1 MSFAPAIGRLA
12 GQFLAAF
19 ALSAALV
26 PVCRML
32 SRKYGKVAHP
42 REDRWHRRPV
52 ALFGGVAMGVTLL
65 ACALVFGL
73 YRDVPVLLICA
84 TLSFVVGLVDD
95 FITLKPS
102 TKLIAQIAIAS
113 AVLFFGYR
121 LFWVRSI
128 TADSLLTL
136 VWVVGVTNA
145 FNLLDNM
152 DGLCAGIAM
161 IVTAT
166 LLFDLA
172 PRGGVGAGLA
182 LPEAQY
188 LAMLGGATAGFLI
201 YNLYPAS
208 IFMGDSGAFLI
219 GFSLAA
225 LTLTHAHEAAPR
237 SNLLSVVAVP
247 VLVLLIPI
255 FDSTFV
261 SVVRVLSGRSVAVGG
276 RDHSSHRLVAI
287 GLSER
292 KAVMVL
298 WLLAAVGGAIAI
310 AMSYISQSWSV
321 LIGLVFVLT
330 MVIIAIYLARIRV
343 YEGDDAR
350 MLREGT
356 VTPLVVE
363 FMYKRRVAEV
373 LLDFSLVVIAYYA
386 AYKFRFEGED
396 FLKNFGSFRN
406 SLPVILTTQMI
417 AFFGVGVYRGVWRYF
432 GLSDTIVVAKGV
444 FIGTAIAQ
452 LVVLYSPWFI
462 GYSRTVFA
470 IYAVLL
476 VGFVTLSRASF
487 LLIGEFVNRQRHA
500 SRRAIIYGAGDAGAL
515 AVRELLRSRDEMI
528 RILGFVDDDPQK
540 RGTRVRGYRVIGDV
554 QTLMQSIAE
563 GQVDAIIVSSRSI
576 PEETVRAVAA
586 SGARHGVSVTRLRVG
601 LEEVMF
607 SAHDDAEGVQA
618 AQGGGKS
625 LPFPAPGERRPRQ
638 K

>member
-1 MSFAPAIGRLA
+1 MNLAPAVLRLS

-19 ALSAALV
+19 ALSSALV
-26 PVCRML
+26 PVCRAL

-52 ALFGGVAMGVTLL
+52 ALFGGVAMGVTLVV
-65 ACALVFGL
+65 CAFAFGL
-73 YRDVPVLLICA
+73 YRDVPVLLTCA
-84 TLSFVVGLVDD
+84 TMAFIVGLVDD
-95 FITLKPS
+95 FLTLKPS
-102 TKLIAQIAIAS
+102 TKLIAQITIAS
-113 AVLFFGYR
+113 TVLFFGYR
-121 LFWVRSI
+121 LFWIGSI

-152 DGLCAGIAM
+152 DGLCAGISL
-161 IVTAT
+161 IVSAT
-166 LLFDLA
+166 LLFDLV
-172 PRGGVGAGLA
+172 PRGAAGVGIA

-201 YNLYPAS
+201 YNLHPAS

-225 LTLTHAHEAAPR
+225 LTLTHAHEAARR

-261 SVVRVLSGRSVAVGG
+261 TVVRVLSGRSVAVGG

-292 KAVMVL
+292 KAVIVL
-298 WLLAAVGGAIAI
+298 WLLAAIGGAIAI
-310 AMSYISQSWSV
+310 TMTYISLSWSV
-321 LIGLVFVLT
+321 LIGVVFVLM
-330 MVIIAIYLARIRV
+330 MVLIAIYLARIRV
-343 YEGDDAR
+343 YEGEDAR
-350 MLREGT
+350 LLREGT

-373 LLDFSLVVIAYYA
+373 LLDFSLIVIAYYA
-386 AYKFRFEGED
+386 AYRFRFEGEE
-396 FLKNFGSFRN
+396 FMKNFGSFRN
-406 SLPVILTTQMI
+406 SLPVVLTTQMI

-432 GLSDTIVVAKGV
+432 GLSDAVVIAKGV
-444 FIGTAIAQ
+444 FIGTAVAQ
-452 LVVLYSPWFI
+452 LLVLYSPWFI

-487 LLIGEFVNRQRHA
+487 LLIGEFVNQQRRA
-500 SRRAIIYGAGDAGAL
+500 SRRAIVYGAGDAGAL
-515 AVRELLRSRDEMI
+515 AVRELLKSREETV
-528 RILGFVDDDPQK
+528 RIVGFVDDDPQK
-540 RGTRVRGYRVIGDV
+540 RGTRVRGYRVIGDIA
-554 QTLMQSIAE
+554 TLIQSIAE
-563 GQVDAIIVSSRSI
+563 GQVDSVIVSSRSI
-576 PEETVRAVAA
+576 PEDTVRAVAA
-586 SGARHGVSVTRLRVG
+586 AGARHGVGVTRLRVG
-601 LEEVMF
+601 LEQVTF
-607 SAHDDAEGVQA
+607 SEDDAEIVQA
-618 AQGGGKS
+618 VQGGGKS
-625 LPFPAPGERRPRQ
+625 LPFPSPGDRRPRQ

>member
-1 MSFAPAIGRLA
+1 MTFAPSIWRL
-12 GQFLAAF
+12 GEQFLAAF
-19 ALSAALV
+19 AISAALV
-26 PVCRML
+26 PVCRAL
-32 SRKYGKVAHP
+32 SRRYGKVAQP

-52 ALFGGVAMGVTLL
+52 ALFGGVAMGVTLVG
-65 ACALVFGL
+65 CAVAFGL
-73 YRDVPVLLICA
+73 YRDVPVLLTCA
-84 TLSFVVGLVDD
+84 TLAFVVGLVDD
-95 FITLKPS
+95 FLALKPS

-128 TADSLLTL
+128 TLDSLLTL
-136 VWVVGVTNA
+136 VWIVGVTNA

-152 DGLCAGIAM
+152 DGLCAGIAL
-161 IVTAT
+161 IVGAS
-166 LLFDLA
+166 LMVDLV
-172 PRGGVGAGLA
+172 PRGGAALV

-188 LAMLGGATAGFLI
+188 LAILGGATAGFLI
-201 YNLYPAS
+201 YNLHPAS

-219 GFSLAA
+219 GFSLSA
-225 LTLTHAHEAAPR
+225 LTLTNAREAAHR

-261 SVVRVLSGRSVAVGG
+261 TVVRVLSGRSVAVGG

-292 KAVMVL
+292 KAVIVL

-321 LIGLVFVLT
+321 LIGFVFALT
-330 MVIIAIYLARIRV
+330 MLIIAIYLARIRV

-350 MLREGT
+350 LLREGT
-356 VTPLVVE
+356 VTPLVVD

-373 LLDFSLVVIAYYA
+373 LLDFSLVVVAYYA
-386 AYKFRFEGED
+386 AYKFRFEGEE
-396 FLKNFGSFRN
+396 FPKNFLSFKN
-406 SLPVILTTQMI
+406 SLPVVLTSQMI

-432 GLSDTIVVAKGV
+432 GLSDTVVIVKGV
-444 FIGTAIAQ
+444 LIGTAVAQ

-476 VGFVTLSRASF
+476 IGFVTLTRASF
-487 LLIGEFVNRQRHA
+487 LLIGEFVHRQRRA
-500 SRRAIIYGAGDAGAL
+500 SQRAIIYGAGDAGAL
-515 AVRELLRSRDEMI
+515 AVRELLKRRDETI
-528 RILGFVDDDPQK
+528 RILGFADDDPQK

-554 QTLMQSIAE
+554 EMLIQSIAE
-563 GQVDAIIVSSRSI
+563 GQVDSVIVSSRSI
-576 PEETVRAVAA
+576 PEESVRAVAA
-586 SGARHGVSVTRLRVG
+586 AGAQHGVSVTRLRVG
-601 LEEVMF
+601 LEEITF
-607 SAHDDAEGVQA
+607 GRDDIAQA
-618 AQGGGKS
+618 AQGGKS
-625 LPFPAPGERRPRQ
+625 LPFPPPGERRPKQ
-638 K
+638 H